1 MPTVTIPQPVLDRLQ
16 RHMGTS
22 WTNVPD
28 AITSIIDEIE
38 EYEDCDGGAVRDDA
52 RCEPTIDYNDYD

>member
-1 MPTVTIPQPVLDRLQ
+1 MPTVTIPENVLARLQ

-38 EYEDCDGGAVRDDA
+38 EYEDCDGGTRDRA
-52 RCEPTIDYNDYD
+52 PEPTSRFEDRD

>member
-1 MPTVTIPQPVLDRLQ
+1 MPVVEIPANVLDRLQ
-16 RHMGTS
+16 RYMGTS

-38 EYEDCDGGAVRDDA
+38 EYEDCDGAVRDDA
-52 RCEPTIDYNDYD
+52 RCEPEIDYNDYD